1 MLVFCN
7 VLFYSATKIVTQIEI
22 MKKNYLLS
30 MFFLGAVC
38 ILTAQE
44 TPKQSVELNEVAI
57 VKVKKAIEQ
66 KADRT
71 IFDFAGQPSLNTGS
85 VLEGIKKLPGLIASD
100 VAGMMYQGKQL
111 DVFMDGRPLNIT
123 TNELNS
129 FLEGMPA
136 NAIEKIEIITQP
148 GAEFPATSGGAI
160 MNIITNVNAKKYLSA
175 TYTNSTNFTS
185 YNHLRWR
192 INNSLLLSAKNK
204 YFGWQLNV
212 GQNYRESAMWTS
224 LTKIENNST
233 SLVSATNADRIG
245 RTNFVK
251 SALTFDVGDDRLLFN
266 YDINY
271 SNNNSNTLGN
281 GPGFST
287 NDDSFTAALRQ
298 DFVVTFQKK
307 FDDRAKK
314 LDFKFNYNSNQND
327 FVLNSRINNAS
338 VLDNTSNQQLFNAK
352 FDYSQPITFSD
363 EGKLSFGG
371 LYEALLFE
379 TQNMNVVNLDYQRK
393 TTAAYGE
400 LQSKFDKFNFIVG
413 GRAED
418 YNITGKTNTAD
429 LIPFK
434 QFRFFPNASA
444 QYNFSNSVY
453 FNVNYNKKIS
463 LPSTSA
469 LNPNNTNYQN
479 PNVDYSGNPNLQPTI
494 FDNYEVKL
502 SAFDYAFIGY
512 NVSSAQNQVINRV
525 LLTNNVVVNTSVN
538 VPQIKVHNF
547 NIGMPIPYMLFTKGL
562 AETMKMNVNP
572 DSMNFLYVYTAYQYH
587 QIPAINTNGF
597 WMFNLMSQI
606 VLPKDIKFV
615 MNYNY
620 MFPNGNYFYFIVEKP
635 MRNAL
640 DLTFSK
646 KFFKGQ
652 VSVSISAD
660 DILNSNR
667 TVVSSYNTPLLLS
680 IKNDSRRFGLSVNY
694 KIPTKNRFA
703 KEDPN
708 LLNKEKKEEGAGN
721 LNQ

>member
-1 MLVFCN
+1 
-7 VLFYSATKIVTQIEI
+7 
-22 MKKNYLLS
+22 MKKNHLLS
-30 MFFLGAVC
+30 MFFLGT
-38 ILTAQE
+38 IFTLSAQE
-44 TPKQSVELNEVAI
+44 EPKKAVELNEVAI
-57 VKVKKAIEQ
+57 VKTKKAVEQ

-71 IFDFAGQPSLNTGS
+71 IFDFSGQPSLNSGS

-123 TNELNS
+123 SNELNS

-160 MNIITNVNAKKYLSA
+160 MNIITNKNAKNYLSA

-212 GQNYRESAMWTS
+212 GQNYRESAVWTS
-224 LTKIENNST
+224 LTKNENNTTSILST
-233 SLVSATNADRIG
+233 TEADRIG

-251 SALTFDVGDDRLLFN
+251 SALTFDIGNDRLLFN
-266 YDINY
+266 YDVNY

-287 NDDSFTAALRQ
+287 NDDSFTDALRQ

-307 FDDRAKK
+307 FEDKSKK

-327 FVLNSRINNAS
+327 FTLNSRTNNVAILDNAS
-338 VLDNTSNQQLFNAK
+338 TQRLYNAK
-352 FDYSQPITFSD
+352 VDYSQPIAFSD
-363 EGKLSFGG
+363 EGKISFGG

-379 TQNMNVVNLDYQRK
+379 TQNMEIVNLDYQRK
-393 TTAAYGE
+393 TAAAYGE

-479 PNVDYSGNPNLQPTI
+479 PNIDYSGNPNLQPTI
-494 FDNYEVKL
+494 FDNYEAKL

-525 LLTNNVVVNTSVN
+525 LLTDDVVVNTNVN
-538 VPQIKVHNF
+538 VPQIKIHNF
-547 NIGMPIPYMLFTKGL
+547 NVGMPIPYMLFTEGL
-562 AETMKMNVNP
+562 KETLKMNINP
-572 DSMNFLYVYTAYQYH
+572 DKMNFLYVYTAYQFH
-587 QIPAINTNGF
+587 QIPEIKTNGF

-606 VLPKDIKFV
+606 VLPKEIKFV
-615 MNYNY
+615 ANFNYI
-620 MFPNGNYFYFIVEKP
+620 MSKGNYFYFIAEKP
-635 MRNAL
+635 FNNTL

-646 KFFKGQ
+646 KFFKDQ
-652 VSVSISAD
+652 LSVSISAD
-660 DILNSNR
+660 DVLNSNR
-667 TVVSSYNTPLLLS
+667 FVFSSVGTPLLLAN
-680 IKNDSRRFGLSVNY
+680 KNDTRRFGFSVNY
-694 KIPTKNRFA
+694 KIPTKNKLA

-708 LLNKEKKEEGAGN
+708 LLNKEKKEEGN
-721 LNQ
+721 ILNQ

>member
-1 MLVFCN
+1 
-7 VLFYSATKIVTQIEI
+7 
-22 MKKNYLLS
+22 MKKNYFLS
-30 MFFLGAVC
+30 MFFLGA
-38 ILTAQE
+38 IFTLSAQE
-44 TPKQSVELNEVAI
+44 ETKKAVELNEVAI
-57 VKVKKAIEQ
+57 VKTKKAIEQ

-71 IFDFAGQPSLNTGS
+71 IFDFSSQPSLNSGS

-123 TNELNS
+123 SNELNS

-160 MNIITNVNAKKYLSA
+160 MNIITNKNAKNYLSA
-175 TYTNSTNFTS
+175 TYTNSTNITS
-185 YNHLRWR
+185 YDHLRWR

-212 GQNYRESAMWTS
+212 GQNYRESAVWTS
-224 LTKIENNST
+224 LTKNENNTT
-233 SLVSATNADRIG
+233 SLLSTTEADRFG
-245 RTNFVK
+245 RTNFAK
-251 SALTFDVGDDRLLFN
+251 SALTFDIGNDRLLFN
-266 YDINY
+266 YDVNY
-271 SNNNSNTLGN
+271 SNNNSNTVGN

-287 NDDSFTAALRQ
+287 NDDSFTDALRQ

-307 FDDRAKK
+307 FEDKSKK
-314 LDFKFNYNSNQND
+314 LDLKFNYNNNQND
-327 FVLNSRINNAS
+327 FTLNSRTNNVAILDNAS
-338 VLDNTSNQQLFNAK
+338 TQRLYNAK
-352 FDYSQPITFSD
+352 FDYSQPISFSD

-379 TQNMNVVNLDYQRK
+379 TQNMEIVNLDYQRK
-393 TTAAYGE
+393 TAAAYGE
-400 LQSKFDKFNFIVG
+400 LQTKFDKFNFIVG

-479 PNVDYSGNPNLQPTI
+479 PNIDYSGNPNLQPTI

-525 LLTNNVVVNTSVN
+525 LLTDNVVVNTNIN
-538 VPQIKVHNF
+538 VPQIKIHNF
-547 NIGMPIPYMLFTKGL
+547 NVGMPIPYMLFTEGL
-562 AETMKMNVNP
+562 KETMKMNINP
-572 DSMNFLYVYTAYQYH
+572 DKMNFLYVYTAYQFH
-587 QIPAINTNGF
+587 QIPEIKTNGF

-606 VLPKDIKFV
+606 LLPKDIKFV
-615 MNYNY
+615 ANFNYI
-620 MFPNGNYFYFIVEKP
+620 MSKGNYFYFSAEKP
-635 MRNAL
+635 FNNTL

-646 KFFKGQ
+646 KFFKDQ
-652 VSVSISAD
+652 LSVSISAD

-667 TVVSSYNTPLLLS
+667 FVFSSVGTPLLLAN
-680 IKNDSRRFGLSVNY
+680 KNDTRRFGFSVNY
-694 KIPTKNRFA
+694 KIPTKNKLA

-708 LLNKEKKEEGAGN
+708 LLNKEKKEEGN
-721 LNQ
+721 ILNQ

>member
-1 MLVFCN
+1 
-7 VLFYSATKIVTQIEI
+7 

-30 MFFLGAVC
+30 MFFLGA
-38 ILTAQE
+38 IFTLSAQE
-44 TPKQSVELNEVAI
+44 EPKKAVELNEVAI
-57 VKVKKAIEQ
+57 VKTKKAIEQ

-71 IFDFAGQPSLNTGS
+71 IFDFSGQPSLNSGS

-123 TNELNS
+123 SNELNS

-160 MNIITNVNAKKYLSA
+160 MNIITNKNAKNYLSA

-185 YNHLRWR
+185 YDHLRWR

-212 GQNYRESAMWTS
+212 GQNYRESAVWTS
-224 LTKIENNST
+224 LTTKENNTT
-233 SLVSATNADRIG
+233 SILSITEADRFG
-245 RTNFVK
+245 RTNFAK
-251 SALTFDVGDDRLLFN
+251 SALTFDIGNDRLLFN
-266 YDINY
+266 YDVNY

-281 GPGFST
+281 GPGFNT
-287 NDDSFTAALRQ
+287 NDDSFTDALRQ

-307 FDDRAKK
+307 FEDKSKK

-327 FVLNSRINNAS
+327 FTLNSRTNNIAILDNAS
-338 VLDNTSNQQLFNAK
+338 TQRLYNAK
-352 FDYSQPITFSD
+352 FDYSQPIAFSD
-363 EGKLSFGG
+363 EGKISFGG

-379 TQNMNVVNLDYQRK
+379 TQNMEIVNLDYQRK
-393 TTAAYGE
+393 TTSAYGE

-479 PNVDYSGNPNLQPTI
+479 PNIDYSGNPNLQPTI
-494 FDNYEVKL
+494 FDNYEAKL

-525 LLTNNVVVNTSVN
+525 LLTDDVVVNTNIN
-538 VPQIKVHNF
+538 VPQIKIHNF
-547 NIGMPIPYMLFTKGL
+547 NVGMPIPYMLFTEGL
-562 AETMKMNVNP
+562 KETMKMNINP
-572 DSMNFLYVYTAYQYH
+572 DKMNFLYVYTAYQFH
-587 QIPAINTNGF
+587 QIPEIKTNGF

-606 VLPKDIKFV
+606 LLPKDIKFV
-615 MNYNY
+615 ANFNYI
-620 MFPNGNYFYFIVEKP
+620 MSKGNYFYFIAEKP
-635 MRNAL
+635 FNNTL

-646 KFFKGQ
+646 KFFKDQ
-652 VSVSISAD
+652 LSVSISAD
-660 DILNSNR
+660 DIFNSNR
-667 TVVSSYNTPLLLS
+667 FVFSSVGTPLLLAN
-680 IKNDSRRFGLSVNY
+680 KNDTRRFGFSINY
-694 KIPTKNRFA
+694 KIPTKNKLA

-708 LLNKEKKEEGAGN
+708 LLNKEKKEEGGN
-721 LNQ
+721 ILNQ

>member
-1 MLVFCN
+1 
-7 VLFYSATKIVTQIEI
+7 
-22 MKKNYLLS
+22 MKKNFFLS
-30 MFFLGAVC
+30 MFFLAA
-38 ILTAQE
+38 IFTLSAQE
-44 TPKQSVELNEVAI
+44 EPKKAVELNEVAI
-57 VKVKKAIEQ
+57 VKTKKAIEQ

-71 IFDFAGQPSLNTGS
+71 IFDFSGQPSLSSGS

-123 TNELNS
+123 SNELNS

-160 MNIITNVNAKKYLSA
+160 MNIITNKNAKNYLSA

-185 YNHLRWR
+185 YDHLRWR
-192 INNSLLLSAKNK
+192 INNSLLLNAKNK

-212 GQNYRESAMWTS
+212 GQNYRESAVWTS
-224 LTKIENNST
+224 LTKNENNAT
-233 SLVSATNADRIG
+233 SLLSTTEADRFG
-245 RTNFVK
+245 RTNFAK
-251 SALTFDVGDDRLLFN
+251 SALTFDIGNDRLLFN
-266 YDINY
+266 YDVNY
-271 SNNNSNTLGN
+271 SNNNSNTIGN

-287 NDDSFTAALRQ
+287 NDDSFTDALRQ

-307 FDDRAKK
+307 FEDKSKK

-327 FVLNSRINNAS
+327 FTLNSRANNVAILDNAS
-338 VLDNTSNQQLFNAK
+338 TQRLYNAK
-352 FDYSQPITFSD
+352 VDYSQPIAFSD
-363 EGKLSFGG
+363 EGKISFGG

-379 TQNMNVVNLDYQRK
+379 TQNMEVVNLDYQRK
-393 TTAAYGE
+393 TAAAYGE
-400 LQSKFDKFNFIVG
+400 LQTKFDKFNFIVG

-444 QYNFSNSVY
+444 QYNFSNSVN

-479 PNVDYSGNPNLQPTI
+479 PNIDYSGNPNLQPTI
-494 FDNYEVKL
+494 FDNYEAKL

-525 LLTNNVVVNTSVN
+525 LLTDNVVLNTNIN
-538 VPQIKVHNF
+538 VPQIKIHNF
-547 NIGMPIPYMLFTKGL
+547 NVGLPIPYMLFTEGL
-562 AETMKMNVNP
+562 KETMKMNINP
-572 DSMNFLYVYTAYQYH
+572 DKMNFLYVYTAYQFH
-587 QIPAINTNGF
+587 QIPEIKTNGF
-597 WMFNLMSQI
+597 WMLNLMSQI
-606 VLPKDIKFV
+606 LLPKDIKFV
-615 MNYNY
+615 ANFSNIMA
-620 MFPNGNYFYFIVEKP
+620 NGNYFYFIAEKP
-635 MRNAL
+635 FNNTL

-646 KFFKGQ
+646 KFFKDQ
-652 VSVSISAD
+652 LSVSISAD
-660 DILNSNR
+660 DIFNSNR
-667 TVVSSYNTPLLLS
+667 FVFSSVGTPLLLAN
-680 IKNDSRRFGLSVNY
+680 KNDTRRFGFSVNY
-694 KIPTKNRFA
+694 KIPTKNKLA

-708 LLNKEKKEEGAGN
+708 LLNKEKKEEEN
-721 LNQ
+721 ILNQ

>member
-1 MLVFCN
+1 
-7 VLFYSATKIVTQIEI
+7 

-30 MFFLGAVC
+30 MFFLGA
-38 ILTAQE
+38 IFTLSAQE
-44 TPKQSVELNEVAI
+44 EPKKAVELNEVAI
-57 VKVKKAIEQ
+57 VKTKKAIEQ

-71 IFDFAGQPSLNTGS
+71 IFDFSGQPSLNSGS

-123 TNELNS
+123 SNELNS

-160 MNIITNVNAKKYLSA
+160 MNIITNKNAKNYLSA

-185 YNHLRWR
+185 YDHLRWR

-212 GQNYRESAMWTS
+212 GQNYRESAVWTS
-224 LTKIENNST
+224 LTTKENNTTSILST
-233 SLVSATNADRIG
+233 TEADRFG
-245 RTNFVK
+245 RTNFAK
-251 SALTFDVGDDRLLFN
+251 SALTFDIGNDRLLFN
-266 YDINY
+266 YDVNY

-287 NDDSFTAALRQ
+287 NDDSSTDALRQ

-307 FDDRAKK
+307 FEDKSKK

-327 FVLNSRINNAS
+327 FTLNSRTNNIAILDNAS
-338 VLDNTSNQQLFNAK
+338 TQRLYNAK
-352 FDYSQPITFSD
+352 FDYSQPIAFSD
-363 EGKLSFGG
+363 EGKISFGG

-379 TQNMNVVNLDYQRK
+379 AQNMQIVNLDYQRK
-393 TTAAYGE
+393 TASAYGE

-479 PNVDYSGNPNLQPTI
+479 PNIEYSGNPNLQPTI
-494 FDNYEVKL
+494 FDNYEAKL

-525 LLTNNVVVNTSVN
+525 LLTDNVVANTNIN
-538 VPQIKVHNF
+538 VPRIKIHNF
-547 NIGMPIPYMLFTKGL
+547 NVGMPIPYMLFTEGL
-562 AETMKMNVNP
+562 KETMKMNINP
-572 DSMNFLYVYTAYQYH
+572 DKMNFLYVYTAYQFH
-587 QIPAINTNGF
+587 QIPEIETNGF

-606 VLPKDIKFV
+606 LLPKDIKFV
-615 MNYNY
+615 ANFNYI
-620 MFPNGNYFYFIVEKP
+620 MSKGNYFYFIAEKP
-635 MRNAL
+635 FNNTL

-646 KFFKGQ
+646 KFFKDQ
-652 VSVSISAD
+652 LSVSISAD

-667 TVVSSYNTPLLLS
+667 FVFSSVGTPLLLAN
-680 IKNDSRRFGLSVNY
+680 KNDTRRFGFSINY
-694 KIPTKNRFA
+694 KIPTKNKLA
-703 KEDPN
+703 KEDLN
-708 LLNKEKKEEGAGN
+708 LLNKEKKEEGGN
-721 LNQ
+721 ILNQ

>member
-1 MLVFCN
+1 
-7 VLFYSATKIVTQIEI
+7 
-22 MKKNYLLS
+22 MKKNHLLS
-30 MFFLGAVC
+30 MFFLGA
-38 ILTAQE
+38 IFTLSAQE
-44 TPKQSVELNEVAI
+44 EPKKAVELNEVAI
-57 VKVKKAIEQ
+57 VKTKKAIEQ

-71 IFDFAGQPSLNTGS
+71 IFDFSSQPSLNSGS

-123 TNELNS
+123 SNELNS

-160 MNIITNVNAKKYLSA
+160 MNIITNKNAKNYLSA

-185 YNHLRWR
+185 YDHLRWR

-212 GQNYRESAMWTS
+212 GQNYRESAVWTS
-224 LTKIENNST
+224 LTKNENNTTSILST
-233 SLVSATNADRIG
+233 TEADRIG
-245 RTNFVK
+245 RTNFAK
-251 SALTFDVGDDRLLFN
+251 SALTFDIGNDRLLFN
-266 YDINY
+266 YDVNY

-287 NDDSFTAALRQ
+287 NDDSFTDALRQ

-307 FDDRAKK
+307 FEDKSKK

-327 FVLNSRINNAS
+327 FTLNSRTNNATI
-338 VLDNTSNQQLFNAK
+338 LDNASTQQLYNAK
-352 FDYSQPITFSD
+352 FDYSQPIAFSD
-363 EGKLSFGG
+363 EGKISFGG

-379 TQNMNVVNLDYQRK
+379 TQNMEIVNLDYQRK
-393 TTAAYGE
+393 TAAAYGE
-400 LQSKFDKFNFIVG
+400 LQTKFDKFNFIVG

-418 YNITGKTNTAD
+418 YNITGKTDSAD

-463 LPSTSA
+463 LPSTTA

-479 PNVDYSGNPNLQPTI
+479 PNIDYSGNPNLQPTI
-494 FDNYEVKL
+494 FDNYEAKL

-525 LLTNNVVVNTSVN
+525 LLTDDVVVNTNIN
-538 VPQIKVHNF
+538 VPQIKIHNF
-547 NIGMPIPYMLFTKGL
+547 NVGLPIPYMLFTEGL
-562 AETMKMNVNP
+562 KETMKMNINP
-572 DSMNFLYVYTAYQYH
+572 DKMNFLYVYTAYQFH
-587 QIPAINTNGF
+587 QIPEIKTNGF

-606 VLPKDIKFV
+606 LLPKDIKFV
-615 MNYNY
+615 ANFNYI
-620 MFPNGNYFYFIVEKP
+620 MSKGNYFYFIAEKP
-635 MRNAL
+635 FNNTL

-646 KFFKGQ
+646 KFFKDQ
-652 VSVSISAD
+652 LSVSISAD
-660 DILNSNR
+660 DVLNSNR
-667 TVVSSYNTPLLLS
+667 FVFSSVGTPLLLAN
-680 IKNDSRRFGLSVNY
+680 KNDTRRFGFSVNY
-694 KIPTKNRFA
+694 KIPTKNKLA

-708 LLNKEKKEEGAGN
+708 LLNKEKKEEGN
-721 LNQ
+721 ILNQ